1 MQRLWRPRNNP
12 EWGTDRNICFT
23 TKFFLMKKKL
33 LAFIPCMVRLLLRGV
48 HSIWPG
54 SQVYLYSSRSCG
66 QETIGL
72 WFKSFIFRVI
82 VKSSWWKITHRVRLK
97 HPHLLL
103 GLVNHLPAQF
113 HSLVAHRVFL
123 SKFFCSTMIS
133 DRSRWRGCRLP
144 TSGFVRFVGGRLSCL
159 FDRRSHF
166 WPIQEIF
173 TI

>member
-1 MQRLWRPRNNP
+1 MQRLKAKKKSRMIEGQR
-12 EWGTDRNICFT
+12 EIFAFT
-23 TKFFLMKKKL
+23 TKFFLMKNKYLPLFPAWWGYCWGGSTPYGRAHKCIC
-33 LAFIPCMVRLLLRGV
+33 IPQDPEDRKPLV
-48 HSIWPG
+48 
-54 SQVYLYSSRSCG
+54 CG
-66 QETIGL
+66 L
-72 WFKSFIFRVI
+72 KVM
-82 VKSSWWKITHRVRLK
+82 SSWWEITHRVRLK

-113 HSLVAHRVFL
+113 HSLVAHCGFSL
-123 SKFFCSTMIS
+123 SKFFRSTVIS
-133 DRSRWRGCRLP
+133 DRSRWRGRRLP